1 MTEEAF
7 VRAKPLLKIDGEEN
21 RDLNEALSSMVIN
34 LPLSGMAH
42 GELTFSN
49 WIRSGEDAALGFGF
63 QDIGLGKR
71 VEILMGENQDLTIF
85 DGEIT
90 AIEERYGG
98 AAPQIILLLQDAM
111 HILARQRHNRVF
123 EEISPDDIVRSI
135 SDELGLSPDVNVS
148 TDTTTYHQMNESN
161 LAFLMR
167 LLNGHA
173 ISLRIVDGSLR
184 AKPEEDDAE
193 PVELSPR
200 DSALNIRLIAD
211 LNHQPTRITS
221 QGFNAA
227 TNEPVQ
233 HEIEALDNPGDGI
246 TAKELCDELSWA
258 GENIVPQPF
267 PRSQSEAENFARAHF
282 ERSARRFISGDIRCI
297 GEPALTSGREIT
309 LNDVS
314 ERLLGNYLVVHCT
327 HSFDTSSG
335 FETHLKVSRA
345 TGQR

>member
-1 MTEEAF
+1 MTEAAF
-7 VRAKPLLKIDGEEN
+7 IRAKPLLKIDGEEN
-21 RDLNEALSSMVIN
+21 HDLNEALSSMVIN

-71 VEILMGENQDLTIF
+71 VEILMGENQDITIF
-85 DGEIT
+85 NGEIT
-90 AIEERYGG
+90 AIEERYGN
-98 AAPQIILLLQDAM
+98 AAPRIIFLVQDAM

-123 EEISPDDIVRSI
+123 EEMSPDDIVSAI
-135 SDELGLSPDVNVS
+135 SSELGLSPDVNVS
-148 TDTTTYHQMNESN
+148 TDTSTYHQMNESN

-167 LLNGHA
+167 LLNGYG

-184 AKPEEDDAE
+184 AKPEDADSE

-200 DSALNIRLIAD
+200 DSALNVRLIAD
-211 LNHQPTRITS
+211 LNHQPTQTKS

-227 TNEPVQ
+227 TNELVH

-246 TAKELCDELSWA
+246 TAKELCDDLGWP

-267 PRSQSEAENFARAHF
+267 PRSQSEAESFARAHF
-282 ERSARRFISGDIRCI
+282 AHNARRFISGEISCV
-297 GEPALTSGREIT
+297 GEPTLTSGREIA
-309 LNDVS
+309 LSDVS
-314 ERLLGNYLVVHCT
+314 DRLLGNYLVVHCT
-327 HSFDTSSG
+327 HAFDTSNG

-345 TGQR
+345 TGQT

>member
-21 RDLNEALSSMVIN
+21 HDLNEALSSMVIN

-49 WIRSGEDAALGFGF
+49 WIRSGENAALGFGF

-71 VEILMGENQDLTIF
+71 IEILMGENRDLTIF

-90 AIEERYGG
+90 AIEERYGA
-98 AAPQIILLLQDAM
+98 AAPQIIFLVQDAM

-123 EEISPDDIVRSI
+123 EEMSPDDIVRSI

-148 TDTTTYHQMNESN
+148 TDTSTYHQMNESN

-184 AKPEEDDAE
+184 AKPEDADAE

-200 DSALNIRLIAD
+200 DSARNIRLIAD

-246 TAKELCDELSWA
+246 TAKELCDELSWP

-267 PRSQSEAENFARAHF
+267 PRTQSEAASLARAHF
-282 ERSARRFISGDIRCI
+282 TRTARRFISGDIRCI
-297 GEPALTSGREIT
+297 GEPVLTSGREIT

-327 HSFDTSSG
+327 HSFDTANG

-345 TGQR
+345 TGQT